1 MSFFDSKEEML
12 NIELTPYGRH
22 LLSKGKFK
30 PVYYAF
36 YDDDI
41 LYDAAYIGI
50 TESKNEIEPR
60 ILDNTPINKPQYN
73 FSSLE
78 QALKLNTY
86 IVQTE
91 TEMNRRLVEQDA
103 ADKNY
108 ALSLPLGK
116 SSHNSIYAPAW
127 NISFLS
133 GAIKTFS
140 GYLDNT
146 VGTVGSLQPYQKIPQ
161 ITIENVNLFKQKS
174 IDEPLNIENQESSNE
189 SRFVT
194 TEIIDNKEIFHYY
207 KPKYILIDVIEENV
221 DDLKQNFDIQMF
233 IEEEKEVLQYNV
245 GLVKTKFWKE
255 LTFFKNEVFIENNI
269 LLDNPILV
277 DEFLRQ
283 NPNKDNSELYY
294 DITVDNEIELPP
306 EFSSKLRRGIFN
318 ITYTS
323 NNITSSVAGDCT

>member
-1 MSFFDSKEEML
+1 MSFFDSKEELL

-30 PVYYAF
+30 PAYYAF
-36 YDDDI
+36 YDDDV

-78 QALKLNTY
+78 QTLKLNTY

-108 ALSLPLGK
+108 SLSLPLGK
-116 SSHNSIYAPAW
+116 SSYNSIYAPAW

-146 VGTVGSLQPYQKIPQ
+146 AGTIGSLQPYQKIPQ
-161 ITIENVNLFKQKS
+161 ITIETVNLFKQKS

-189 SRFVT
+189 SRFIT

-207 KPKYILIDVIEENV
+207 KPKYILIDIIEENV

-294 DITVDNEIELPP
+294 NITVDNEIELPP

-323 NNITSSVAGDCT
+323 NNITSSAYGENC